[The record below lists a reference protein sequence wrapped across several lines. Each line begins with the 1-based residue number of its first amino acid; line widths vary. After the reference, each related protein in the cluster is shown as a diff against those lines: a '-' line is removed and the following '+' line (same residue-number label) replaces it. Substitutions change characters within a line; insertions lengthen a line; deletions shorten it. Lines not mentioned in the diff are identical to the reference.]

1 MAKALPFLLLF
12 FFVAPTLRAQSSADR
27 QAILRAMDEQ
37 TQAWNAG
44 NLDQFMNGYWQSD
57 SLKFIGSSGITYG
70 WQNTLDRYRKNYPD
84 QASRGSLRFEIL
96 SVDLTS
102 KDAAFVIGR
111 FFLTRPQKGDAS
123 GYFTLLWRKIG
134 GQWKIVVDHTS

>member
-1 MAKALPFLLLF
+1 
-12 FFVAPTLRAQSSADR
+12 
-27 QAILRAMDEQ
+27 MDEQ

-70 WQNTLDRYRKNYPD
+70 WKNTLDRYRKNYPD
-84 QASRGSLRFEIL
+84 QASRGTLRFQIL

-111 FFLTRPQKGDAS
+111 FFLTRPQQGDAS
-123 GYFTLLWRKIG
+123 GYFTLLWRKIN
-134 GQWKIVVDHTS
+134 GQWKIVVDHTG

>member
-1 MAKALPFLLLF
+1 MVKALPLLLF
-12 FFVAPTLRAQSSADR
+12 LWIAPALRAQSSADR

-84 QASRGSLRFEIL
+84 QASRGTLRFQIL
-96 SVDLTS
+96 SVDLS
-102 KDAAFVIGR
+102 
-111 FFLTRPQKGDAS
+111 S
-123 GYFTLLWRKIG
+123 
-134 GQWKIVVDHTS
+134 